1 VRRRRYEATTFV
13 SEPIAPDRAIQF
25 HSALFSLTPTLS
37 LENFLP
43 YHAVSADLEAP
54 AGGIELVDADE
65 AHGPFGT
72 GFVRHRGIGAD
83 ASAMFS
89 ALPLRS
95 AAIALSMILR
105 WRCFAPITIRLR
117 LGLDPLTSPC

>member
-1 VRRRRYEATTFV
+1 VRRRRYEATRFV
-13 SEPIAPDRAIQF
+13 SEPIAPGIPRHSIP
-25 HSALFSLTPTLS
+25 SALFPLTPTLS
-37 LENFLP
+37 LENVLP

-54 AGGIELVDADE
+54 AGGIGLVDADE

-89 ALPLRS
+89 AAPLRS
-95 AAIALSMILR
+95 AVIALSMILR
-105 WRCFAPITIRLR
+105 WRCCAPITIRPR
-117 LGLDPLTSPC
+117 F